1 MFKILL
7 IILAAISFANE
18 TNYLFAYNEDYDD
31 DVFEPLCDINFD
43 GEDDCD
49 KFFSFAATN
58 WRSKDYRG
66 CIDQYKTALYCDCV
80 DGNQDNIY
88 RFLGKSFSE
97 LNLLDSAYWAFE
109 EGLRYDPE
117 NEILLEYAAWNAG
130 KLSKTE
136 DQFYYLDRLLE
147 INPNNINA
155 LLRMN
160 DTYKQN
166 KMYQE
171 QINIL
176 DMILSI
182 DESNKTA
189 ISEKKVAY
197 SKLGK
202 DQTQVDKDRWEL
214 DKSNV
219 QFGLDYAQGLN
230 EKEEYE
236 NAINVCNELLVYEP
250 NNKRLLK
257 IISNSY
263 INIYEESKALE
274 FLEKLAEIDIDN
286 VGVMIEI
293 SELCV
298 NLSLFQKAYM
308 WANKAIATEKNTS
321 KAYFQRAEVLASTA
335 EYNIG
340 DDLDFCDRLVYD
352 LALEDYGFSY
362 ESGNFNAKLYMN
374 QLEDFISTKGDWFL
388 SADGADK
395 VSPSDKKCKKLK
407 QSDCYSWITRKVD
420 SKR

>member
-1 MFKILL
+1 
-7 IILAAISFANE
+7 
-18 TNYLFAYNEDYDD
+18 
-31 DVFEPLCDINFD
+31 
-43 GEDDCD
+43 
-49 KFFSFAATN
+49 
-58 WRSKDYRG
+58 
-66 CIDQYKTALYCDCV
+66 
-80 DGNQDNIY
+80 
-88 RFLGKSFSE
+88 
-97 LNLLDSAYWAFE
+97 
-109 EGLRYDPE
+109 
-117 NEILLEYAAWNAG
+117 
-130 KLSKTE
+130 
-136 DQFYYLDRLLE
+136 
-147 INPNNINA
+147 
-155 LLRMN
+155 
-160 DTYKQN
+160 
-166 KMYQE
+166 MYQE

-189 ISEKKVAY
+189 IAEKKVAY

-230 EKEEYE
+230 AKEEYE
-236 NAINVCNELLVYEP
+236 KAIDVCNELLVYEP

-257 IISNSY
+257 IIANSY
-263 INIYEESKALE
+263 INIYEEAKALE
-274 FLEKLAEIDIDN
+274 YLEKLAEIDIN
-286 VGVMIEI
+286 NAEIMIEI

-298 NLSLFQKAYM
+298 NLSLFQKAYI
-308 WANKAIATEKNTS
+308 WANKAISTEKIIS

-352 LALEDYGFSY
+352 LALEDYGSSY
-362 ESGNFNAKLYMN
+362 ENGNFNAKLYMN

-407 QSDCYSWITRKVD
+407 QSDCYDWITRKVN